1 MNRKEIR
8 ERIEEASDGPWGDVF
23 FLGENRIVRLIKNM
37 KLKEISDENS
47 ITKWEGVQRPADAH
61 FMAHARQDVPE
72 LLDAFEEALG
82 FGGHTNLCP
91 ANIRWV
97 PKHGKCDC
105 GWDEF
110 EAKHKE

>member
-1 MNRKEIR
+1 MKLKEIR
-8 ERIEEASDGPWGDVF
+8 ERIDVASEGPWGDVI
-23 FLGENRIVRLIKNM
+23 FLGENRIVQVKEGM

-82 FGGHTNLCP
+82 LLDYLDGRDGWPDP
-91 ANIRWV
+91 AWHKEV
-97 PKHGKCDC
+97 L
-105 GWDEF
+105 F
-110 EAKHKE
+110 FLAKHKKE